1 MKFLCIGMMVCDY
14 IITQIPMEIMSI
26 NGAVIRDLKITG
38 GGDAL
43 NVAVALSQLGEQ
55 VAIVGRIADDLPGKY
70 LLEYCEGNNVG
81 VNGVVTDKNFK
92 TATTFAIV
100 DPTGERHF
108 LIENKIYETYT
119 DKIAPLSAIAGNDI
133 IYIGSALTFPQMDQ
147 GGIAKIFSHAKSLG
161 KITAMDAAIHGQTY
175 NKNLL
180 RSLRPALETTDIFLP
195 SLAEMIVLTNQRN
208 PYKIADCFKEFG
220 IKTLVIKLGKDGCY
234 VTDFNMEKIIQA
246 VPVPHVIDTTGAGD
260 TFVAGFLCG
269 WAHGYNPFDC
279 AKIGNIA
286 ASYSIQQIGSGIGLP
301 TFTDLAK
308 SLISESY

>member
-1 MKFLCIGMMVCDY
+1 
-14 IITQIPMEIMSI
+14 
-26 NGAVIRDLKITG
+26 
-38 GGDAL
+38 
-43 NVAVALSQLGEQ
+43 
-55 VAIVGRIADDLPGKY
+55 
-70 LLEYCEGNNVG
+70 
-81 VNGVVTDKNFK
+81 
-92 TATTFAIV
+92 
-100 DPTGERHF
+100 
-108 LIENKIYETYT
+108 
-119 DKIAPLSAIAGNDI
+119 
-133 IYIGSALTFPQMDQ
+133 
-147 GGIAKIFSHAKSLG
+147 
-161 KITAMDAAIHGQTY
+161 
-175 NKNLL
+175 
-180 RSLRPALETTDIFLP
+180 
-195 SLAEMIVLTNQRN
+195 MIVLTNQRN